1 MQHIGKEVY
10 SNQILT
16 LIEGEKRN
24 PSNIINDK
32 IVTISAPTWVNIIP
46 ITANEEVV
54 FVKQYRYGTKKS
66 TLEIPGGM
74 VDDGESSLKAIQRE
88 LLEETGYLSN
98 DITKL
103 GDVSPNPA
111 LFTNKVSSYLAYD
124 VQKISNYVSE
134 ESDKIE
140 VITIP
145 IKNVPN
151 LIVNGDIDHALVI
164 TAFYLYEKL
173 NNDI

>member
-1 MQHIGKEVY
+1 MQRIGKEVY

-111 LFTNKVSSYLAYD
+111 LFTNKVSNKA
-124 VQKISNYVSE
+124 Q
-134 ESDKIE
+134 
-140 VITIP
+140 
-145 IKNVPN
+145 
-151 LIVNGDIDHALVI
+151 
-164 TAFYLYEKL
+164 
-173 NNDI
+173 